1 MKAHLAQGDAI
12 DVNLRRRVGP
22 RPQLALRP
30 SEWEAMRSNGSSD
43 TFAELQ
49 PTPVSSMS
57 AKTAP
62 RTICPGGA
70 AEMAV
75 EHPDQLHR
83 RGSDVRRKGGD
94 VGSLRGR

>member
-1 MKAHLAQGDAI
+1 MKAHLAQVDAI

-22 RPQLALRP
+22 LPQLALTP
-30 SEWEAMRSNGSSD
+30 SEMETMRSNGSSD
-43 TFAELQ
+43 TFAGIQ

-70 AEMAV
+70 AEMAE
-75 EHPDQLHR
+75 EHPDQLQR
-83 RGSDVRRKGGD
+83 LGSDMRRKGGD